1 MVPSA
6 PGVLILVITINP
18 LDNQKKVI
26 ANEVHPSRN
35 RKEVRQMK
43 YAKPDIVAVIPAASA
58 ILGTKEKEGSVYPDA
73 PLNPPSFIL
82 TPGAYEADE

>member
-1 MVPSA
+1 
-6 PGVLILVITINP
+6 
-18 LDNQKKVI
+18 
-26 ANEVHPSRN
+26 
-35 RKEVRQMK
+35 MK

-82 TPGAYEADE
+82 RPGAYEADE